1 MSLCERNDHSALD
14 SNTRQN
20 QTKTETQTIK
30 NSSGADDDK
39 VPSAP
44 TRGGFKV
51 NKQEKK
57 LQRWRKPLTG
67 IVRLKKIRL
76 LFYSSL
82 WLVSQFHGSISMEQP
97 QLCGVCHWCNYLF
110 VESTTDFRVEDK
122 RANAESTNEK
132 ERVRMIEGDR
142 ETIRW
147 VSFRPRPADKW
158 LDCDRAHRLY
168 TNGPTSLRLPR
179 ERKSQKPGPRQKR

>member
-44 TRGGFKV
+44 TRGGV
-51 NKQEKK
+51 QSKQTGKETTKIKK
-57 LQRWRKPLTG
+57 TSYRYSE
-67 IVRLKKIRL
+67 IENCFL

-82 WLVSQFHGSISMEQP
+82 WLVSQFHRSISMEQP

-122 RANAESTNEK
+122 RANTESTNEK

-142 ETIRW
+142 ERDNPMGLVQAQTGGQ
-147 VSFRPRPADKW
+147 VTGLRPRAQT
-158 LDCDRAHRLY
+158 LY
-168 TNGPTSLRLPR
+168 
-179 ERKSQKPGPRQKR
+179 